1 MHACVRVCACTRLCA
16 LDCNVSK
23 LVIPE
28 RRSIDFEHFTPNYTA
43 DNSDEEGDEQV
54 DILKSQLTTKF
65 TMQNDYRSDL

>member
-1 MHACVRVCACTRLCA
+1 
-16 LDCNVSK
+16 VSK

-28 RRSIDFEHFTPNYTA
+28 RRSIDFEHFIPNYTA
-43 DNSDEEGDEQV
+43 DNSEEEGDEQV